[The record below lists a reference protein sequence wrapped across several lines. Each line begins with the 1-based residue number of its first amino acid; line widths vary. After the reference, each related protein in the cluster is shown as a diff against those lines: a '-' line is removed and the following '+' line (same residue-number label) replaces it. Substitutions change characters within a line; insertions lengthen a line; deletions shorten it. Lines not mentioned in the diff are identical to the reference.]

1 MLAEMYSCI
10 LIGFLVRGRHGAAA
24 WASRQLEDPSLRHL
38 VDVIHRALQ
47 FYASTGT
54 LLPENEKNLTGLVT
68 NLGSTAFWAEC
79 ELET

>member
-10 LIGFLVRGRHGAAA
+10 LIGFLVRGRHGAAM
-24 WASRQLEDPSLRHL
+24 WATQQLEDSSLHHL

-54 LLPENEKNLTGLVT
+54 LLPENEKNLTSLVT
-68 NLGSTAFWAEC
+68 DLGGSAFWAGC
-79 ELET
+79 ESET